1 MRCCKIKCDKK
12 NKNAWKKMNTIK
24 NTKKR
29 NKNEWMQKK
38 GGAAVLWG
46 VQKIKGRRRM
56 GRACGSWFWTGL
68 GLKRVGSGEEYI
80 RVETH
85 FFLIFFFSFS
95 LFSLLRAKRSLLSP
109 PSPLSFPASG
119 GSSETAPTRRLAVV
133 DGGAAAQT
141 LFFYFF
147 SCLHIYSLFSIHFWA

>member
-1 MRCCKIKCDKK
+1 
-12 NKNAWKKMNTIK
+12 MN
-24 NTKKR
+24 
-29 NKNEWMQKK
+29 ECK
-38 GGAAVLWG
+38 GGVQQVLRG
-46 VQKIKGRRRM
+46 VQKIKGKKEKRR
-56 GRACGSWFWTGL
+56 ASWAWFWTGL